1 VRRLAN
7 GLPIVISPVTLR
19 PRFNVVAT
27 GAESTTV
34 DTLPSS
40 VDPRQS
46 SLFTAAWTLG
56 SLKYLSESGVV
67 SATYYETTR
76 WRGIMET
83 ERESPLPTHFHSLPG
98 TLFPVYHVF
107 AALSAFAGGKVLP
120 LRSSSPLHCVGF
132 ALRKNDQTRVLLA
145 NLSAEAQRLH
155 LVGLQSALTVAVL
168 DDTNVEHAMYAP
180 DIWHAIGEQRRT
192 YHSTLNLTLRP
203 FALVVID
210 QPT

>member
-1 VRRLAN
+1 
-7 GLPIVISPVTLR
+7 
-19 PRFNVVAT
+19 
-27 GAESTTV
+27 
-34 DTLPSS
+34 
-40 VDPRQS
+40 
-46 SLFTAAWTLG
+46 
-56 SLKYLSESGVV
+56 
-67 SATYYETTR
+67 
-76 WRGIMET
+76 
-83 ERESPLPTHFHSLPG
+83 
-98 TLFPVYHVF
+98 VYHVF